1 VAARSSLE
9 QAYRYTVTELRL
21 QRSSVC
27 CRLAAIATEEAT
39 LVATTVT
46 RIPDEVLHGAKAIA
60 SLQGKTTNEVLA
72 EAWQEYLESHRD
84 EIAANVERAAGL
96 LRSGDMDGL
105 IAHANRDAEQRAR
118 RAAEA
123 VQL

>member
-1 VAARSSLE
+1 MP
-9 QAYRYTVTELRL
+9 
-21 QRSSVC
+21 
-27 CRLAAIATEEAT
+27 
-39 LVATTVT
+39 TTVT

-60 SLQGKTTNEVLA
+60 SLQGKTTNEVLV

-123 VQL
+123 TQG